1 VAGGAPQWLRAAAA
15 EQQQPAGSCCL
26 QRRAGRQQHAGPR
39 AGPRAITPTQ
49 SAGSQRR
56 NETLIPEPGA
66 LHFLGAGYRTLQG
79 GTSPPPPHCAT
90 VASADMLIYGAVR
103 KPSCTADRHDSAQCT
118 VRVASTCSHASH
130 GVRQYQPSTCTH
142 CMYRPYN
149 RLLTCTAYYST
160 WYHAACAAHKDQQPR
175 RTHVLDLVQNRL
187 RARPRTYVAASS
199 LCARPRSSNNSLC
212 ARPRSCK
219 LFVRPTSMHRP
230 ACTQM
235 VGSRSRLRASDRS
248 SKLLARASKSFG
260 QPTVHTRP
268 IRTPQTAPTASN
280 PIRSE
285 LCFKGGLVSF
295 DRLAK
300 RFAAI

>member
-1 VAGGAPQWLRAAAA
+1 
-15 EQQQPAGSCCL
+15 
-26 QRRAGRQQHAGPR
+26 
-39 AGPRAITPTQ
+39 
-49 SAGSQRR
+49 
-56 NETLIPEPGA
+56 
-66 LHFLGAGYRTLQG
+66 
-79 GTSPPPPHCAT
+79 
-90 VASADMLIYGAVR
+90 
-103 KPSCTADRHDSAQCT
+103 
-118 VRVASTCSHASH
+118 
-130 GVRQYQPSTCTH
+130 
-142 CMYRPYN
+142 MYRPYN

-285 LCFKGGLVSF
+285 LCFKGGLASF
-295 DRLAK
+295 DRLDK
-300 RFAAI
+300 RFAGAAALNGQAAAAANRLCSRSKLAKVERPRFWGYSEVYCVAVAPRAARGARAACDRYDACHTSRKSKSIRVPGGSDPTACFAAPRTSTGTPGGDGASHPAPEG

>member
-1 VAGGAPQWLRAAAA
+1 
-15 EQQQPAGSCCL
+15 
-26 QRRAGRQQHAGPR
+26 
-39 AGPRAITPTQ
+39 
-49 SAGSQRR
+49 
-56 NETLIPEPGA
+56 
-66 LHFLGAGYRTLQG
+66 
-79 GTSPPPPHCAT
+79 
-90 VASADMLIYGAVR
+90 MLIYGAVR

-285 LCFKGGLVSF
+285 LCFKGGLASF
-295 DRLAK
+295 DRLHK
-300 RFAAI
+300 RFAAAAAWPFSGTPFVQPIKTLSAPSSGGILRFIALMWPLAPAACANVYSYSCCTLYAVRVPYIHARAGRLCPTTAVASYRAPYFEYRTSTSTS